1 MVAEGTSARQ
11 APSVLLL
18 GPARTAPSGV
28 ATHLN
33 QLFGSSL
40 SERFR
45 LSQFQ
50 VGSEGRSEGPGGAV
64 RRLLFSP
71 LALILR
77 LLRLRPCI
85 VHINTSLDFK
95 GYWRDLAY
103 FGVSKALGCRV
114 VYQIH
119 GGALPEEFFPRSA
132 TLRALLRRVLMR
144 SDAVVLLAEREVR
157 AYRSFV
163 PQARL
168 VRIANCVPLGQGREP
183 SVRDG
188 FAPELAVAYLGRLTP
203 SKGILET
210 IEAVG
215 ILRDRGTPVRFT
227 VAGSGEAADSIRG
240 LVAARN
246 LQRQVELVGE
256 LYGDAKRQLWQRTDV
271 LALPS
276 YHEGL
281 PYALLEAMAC
291 GVVPVASAVGAIPD
305 VVQDRVHGLLV
316 PARDPQAVAHALGEL
331 AADRELLRRLGR
343 AAHERIAIGYSLT
356 QLADQFTELYQS
368 LLMPGGRR

>member
-1 MVAEGTSARQ
+1 VAEGTSARQ
-11 APSVLLL
+11 APAVLLL

-33 QLFGSSL
+33 QLFSSAL

-50 VGSEGRSEGPGGAV
+50 VGSEGRRESAAGTV
-64 RRLLFSP
+64 LRLLFSP
-71 LALILR
+71 LALMVR
-77 LLRLRPCI
+77 LLRTRPRI

-103 FGVSKALGCRV
+103 LGVSKALARRV

-119 GGALPEEFFPRSA
+119 GGALPEEFFPRSGV
-132 TLRALLRRVLMR
+132 LRALLRRVLVR
-144 SDAVVLLAEREVR
+144 SDAVVLLAEREMS
-157 AYRSFV
+157 AYRSFA

-168 VRIANCVPLGQGREP
+168 VRIANCVRVDESSEP
-183 SVRDG
+183 SAHKG
-188 FAPELAVAYLGRLTP
+188 SAPHLAVAYLGRLTD

-215 ILRDRGTPVRFT
+215 LLRVRGIEVRLT
-227 VAGSGEAADSIRG
+227 IAGSGEAEELIRRT
-240 LVAARN
+240 VAAHR
-246 LQRQVELVGE
+246 LETQVQLVGE
-256 LYGDAKRQLWQRTDV
+256 LFGEAKRALWQRTDV

-305 VVQDRVHGLLV
+305 VMQDRVHGLLV
-316 PARDPQAVAHALGEL
+316 PPRDPQAVARALGEL

-343 AAHERIAIGYSLT
+343 AAHQRIASGYSLRRLT
-356 QLADQFTELYQS
+356 EQFTELYQS
-368 LLMPGGRR
+368 LLTPAERR

>member
-1 MVAEGTSARQ
+1 MVAEGTSEQR
-11 APSVLLL
+11 APAVLLL

-33 QLFGSSL
+33 QLFGSAL
-40 SERFR
+40 AERFQ

-50 VGSEGRSEGPGGAV
+50 VGSEGRSESGGGAAL
-64 RRLLFSP
+64 RLFFSP
-71 LALILR
+71 LALIVR
-77 LLRLRPCI
+77 LVRLRPRI

-103 FGVSKALGCRV
+103 LGVSKALGRRV

-132 TLRALLRRVLMR
+132 LLRALLRRALMG
-144 SDAVVLLAEREVR
+144 SDVVVLLAEREMS
-157 AYRSFV
+157 AYRSFA
-163 PQARL
+163 PRARL
-168 VRIANCVPLGQGREP
+168 VRIANCVRVEEGETV
-183 SVRDG
+183 VRTG
-188 FAPELAVAYLGRLTP
+188 SAPVLSVAYLGRLTM

-215 ILRDRGTPVRFT
+215 ILRDRGIEVSLTI
-227 VAGSGEAADSIRG
+227 AGSGEAADLIRRS
-240 LVAARN
+240 VTARN
-246 LQRQVELVGE
+246 LQGQVQLVGE
-256 LYGDAKRQLWQRTDV
+256 LFGEAKRELWQRTDV

-281 PYALLEAMAC
+281 PYALLEAMAA
-291 GVVPVASAVGAIPD
+291 GVVPVASPVGAIPD
-305 VVQDRVHGLLV
+305 VMQDRVHGLIV
-316 PARDPQAVAHALGEL
+316 PARDPQAVARGLGEL

-343 AAHERIAIGYSLT
+343 AARERIASGYSLT
-356 QLADQFTELYQS
+356 RLAAQFTELYQS
-368 LLMPGGRR
+368 LLAPAGRR